1 MIENIISHKGNPNWK
16 PQKLFSENHYA
27 ELLLPPPLETSF
39 IREVFWV
46 FIFCIFLS
54 IKKEM
59 LSRKCDRNI
68 FVIKYVYVSCDGWM
82 GNLPIGSDI
91 WNLISQLEVLFGD
104 IMELLVRGDFQR
116 EVQHW
121 EWALRVYSLTS
132 MAAPSLSFSLCLPL
146 CGYMWSVSFQVMQ
159 PRLLPCQSFPAWRLH
174 SSGGLSYHNAFLF
187 KVGFGPIILLQQ
199 QHTGL
204 GM

>member
-1 MIENIISHKGNPNWK
+1 MIENIISHKENPNWK

-27 ELLLPPPLETSF
+27 EFLLPPPLETSF

-59 LSRKCDRNI
+59 LSRKCDRNV
-68 FVIKYVYVSCDGWM
+68 FVITYVYMSCDGWM

-116 EVQHW
+116 QAWHW
-121 EWALRVYSLTS
+121 ERALRGYSLTS

-146 CGYMWSVSFQVMQ
+146 CGYMWLVSFQVML

-174 SSGGLSYHNAFLF
+174 SSGGLSYNNAFLF
-187 KVGFGPIILLQQ
+187 KVDFGPIILLQQ
-199 QHTGL
+199 QQSN
-204 GM
+204 